1 MFHWFR
7 KLFFKKKKVNA
18 KDITKYRGYGSS
30 RQAYDSSTDT
40 WFYLYLLSATD
51 SSGCSVELDKSNY
64 VGDSCRDLDT
74 TSNTVS
80 TTSYS
85 DSSYSDSSCS
95 GSSSSYDSSS
105 SSSYDSGGSSSWD

>member
-18 KDITKYRGYGSS
+18 KNITKYRGYGSS

-64 VGDSCRDLDT
+64 VGDSYRDLDT
-74 TSNTVS
+74 TSNTS
-80 TTSYS
+80 GTTSYS
-85 DSSYSDSSCS
+85 DSPYS